1 MAWGGP
7 RVGLGW
13 VGCGAGLGCFRFRV
27 RKTRLR
33 GETSKLA
40 GGKNKA
46 EGEKNKAKGE
56 QKQGEGLKRKDFSG
70 LEKQGSRRQ
79 FPSRV

>member
-1 MAWGGP
+1 M
-7 RVGLGW
+7 
-13 VGCGAGLGCFRFRV
+13 

-46 EGEKNKAKGE
+46 GGEKKAKGE
-56 QKQGEGLKRKDFSG
+56 KKVRG
-70 LEKQGSRRQ
+70 
-79 FPSRV
+79 